1 MKSPWHVAVLI
12 PARDE
17 EILLPRC
24 LRSAIAACSILPPPI
39 SCDIVV
45 AVDRST
51 DETFAVA
58 KSTLGDLGCV
68 ISTDAGVVGKAR
80 AIAAEKALSRFH
92 GPKDRC
98 WLANTDADCCIP
110 ERWLLDQIS
119 AAERGVEAITGIVS
133 VDSFDEHTAGV
144 DKRFKASYAIFPDG
158 SHPHVHGANLGVRA
172 DAYVRAGGWRHLR
185 TAEDHDLWS
194 RLSMTSARRE
204 SNSSLTV
211 VTSGRRIGRAPHGF
225 AEALSAHDEVSLW
238 EKTIQS

>member
-1 MKSPWHVAVLI
+1 MKRPWHIAVLI

-17 EILLPRC
+17 ETLLPRC
-24 LRSAIAACSILPPPI
+24 LESAIAACSILPPPI
-39 SCDIVV
+39 SYDIIV

-51 DETFAVA
+51 DATFSIA
-58 KSTLGDLGCV
+58 KKILGERGCV

-80 AIAAEKALSRFH
+80 AIAAEKALSRFQ
-92 GPKDRC
+92 GPTDRC

-133 VDSFDEHTAGV
+133 VDSFEEHTVGV
-144 DKRFKASYAIFPDG
+144 ETRFHASYAIFPDG

-172 DAYVRAGGWRHLR
+172 DAYVRAGGWRPLR
-185 TAEDHDLWS
+185 TAEDHDLWA
-194 RLSMTSARRE
+194 RLSKTSARRE
-204 SNSSLTV
+204 SNASLTV

-225 AEALSAHDEVSLW
+225 AEALAAHNEVSL
-238 EKTIQS
+238 